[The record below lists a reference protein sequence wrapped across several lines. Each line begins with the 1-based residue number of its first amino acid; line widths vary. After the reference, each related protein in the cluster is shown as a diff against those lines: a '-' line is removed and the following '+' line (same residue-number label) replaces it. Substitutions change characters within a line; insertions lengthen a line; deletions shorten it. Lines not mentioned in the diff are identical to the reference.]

1 MNVKAFI
8 EAMDYPILKDWIERD
23 ANADYEMGLMLIKTQ
38 HFKDWYQSHPHGTM
52 EQYLVY
58 RNQQVTAYY
67 NSPQY
72 RLQMLQEQIEDL
84 NSNITE
90 LKEEVQAKNDEI
102 DDLKESLN
110 QAKTS
115 VWALGFVSI
124 CLLLFLLRKYFT
136 YLFEKKSH

>member
-8 EAMDYPILKDWIERD
+8 EAMDYPILKDWIGRD

-58 RNQQVTAYY
+58 RNQQVTAYD
-67 NSPQY
+67 NSPKY